1 MVEVPETRYAR
12 SGDLDIAYQAIGDG
26 PRDVVMVPGFVSNVE
41 TTWEVPEAAAFLR
54 RLASFSRLIVFDK
67 RGTGLSDRVA
77 VRALPGL
84 EVRMDDVRAVMDAAR
99 SERASLFG
107 ISEGGPMSVL
117 FAATYPR
124 RVDRLVLYGSYA
136 RRSDAEPDN
145 GAGMIRTIESEW
157 GTGKVLAVRSAS
169 VGDAEHRALLARIER
184 QSATRAAAGALVR
197 MAAEIDV
204 TAILGWVKVPTLIL
218 HRTADPILSVE
229 AARLMARGIPGARLV
244 ELPGIDH
251 LPWFGESGVVLDEIE
266 EFLTGVRHIAPA
278 ERVLATV
285 LFADLVGS
293 TDRAAK
299 LGDARWR
306 DVLDGFEAVSRREV
320 ERFRGREIN
329 RRGDDLLATF
339 DGPARAVQCA
349 IAIGSA
355 VRPMDL
361 KIRAGVHT
369 GEIELRGDDIGG
381 IAVHIGARVCALA
394 DADQV
399 FVTRTVKDLTVG
411 SDLRFRDH
419 GTHVLKGIPDPVS
432 IYEVET

>member
-1 MVEVPETRYAR
+1 VVEVPETRYAR
-12 SGDLDIAYQAIGDG
+12 SGDLDIAYQVIGDG

-41 TTWEVPEAAAFLR
+41 ATWEVPEAAAFLR

-77 VRALPGL
+77 VRDLPGL
-84 EVRMDDVRAVMDAAR
+84 EARMDDVRAVMDAAR

-117 FAATYPR
+117 FAASYPR
-124 RVDRLVLYGSYA
+124 RVDRMVLYGSYA
-136 RRSDAEPDN
+136 RRSDAERDN

-204 TAILGWVKVPTLIL
+204 TAILGSVTIPTLIL

-229 AARLMARGIPGARLV
+229 AARLMARGIPDARLV

-251 LPWFGESGVVLDEIE
+251 LPWFGESGMVLDEIE
-266 EFLTGVRHIAPA
+266 EFLTGIRHIAPA

-285 LFADLVGS
+285 LFADVVGS

-299 LGDARWR
+299 LGDTRWR

-361 KIRAGVHT
+361 QTRAGVHT

-394 DADQV
+394 DADEV

-411 SDLRFRDH
+411 SDLRFRDR
-419 GTHVLKGIPDPVS
+419 GTHMLKGIPDPVS

>member
-117 FAATYPR
+117 FAATCPR

-361 KIRAGVHT
+361 QIRAGVHT